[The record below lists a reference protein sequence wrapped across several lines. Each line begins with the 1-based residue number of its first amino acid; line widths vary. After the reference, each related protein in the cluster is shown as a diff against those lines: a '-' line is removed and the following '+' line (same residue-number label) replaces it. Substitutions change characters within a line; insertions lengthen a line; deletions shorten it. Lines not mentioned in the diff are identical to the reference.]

1 MASYAKLTII
11 GNLGSDPELRYEPDG
26 TPLTSFA
33 VAVNERRHAS
43 GDEQHAQEHVQ
54 WFRVFC
60 HGRLAE
66 AAQQSLAK
74 GAAVYVEGPLHVRTF
89 TTREGQK
96 GLSLEVTAREMRVLS
111 APTPAPVGDER

>member
-11 GNLGSDPELRYEPDG
+11 GNLGGDPEMQSAPDG

-33 VAVNERRHAS
+33 VAVNERRRPS
-43 GDEQHAQEHVQ
+43 GDEQAQEHVQ

-60 HGRLAE
+60 HGRQAE

-74 GAAVYVEGPLHVRTF
+74 GAAVYVEGPLHVREF

-96 GLSLEVTAREMRVLS
+96 RLSLEVTAREMRVLS
-111 APTPAPVGDER
+111 APTPAPVSDER